1 MVQQGTGK
9 IFLLLL
15 LCLPGFAADSSPALL
30 IEQGHYKRA
39 HVILSERLKA
49 NPSDARSN
57 CDMSHVS
64 SAFQHWDEA
73 ILQAEKARSFD
84 GKNADFQ
91 AAVADALMNKLASAP
106 GGMFEKMSLSRRF
119 RKEADLALQLDP
131 QNAMVNDDLMQYYLA
146 APSLMGGSTSKAAD
160 LADRMVRANPPRGYL
175 MKLEFAMHEKRAAE
189 GRQVATQA
197 FAADPNDYEIRLQ
210 AAGFFL
216 GEVGAD
222 PAQAE
227 QSARQALRI
236 DPGRAG
242 PYMVLA
248 MLYARQSRWK
258 EMDAVLADSQRSV
271 PDDLAP
277 FYQVA
282 EEIFTSNQAQEFSR
296 AETLLRTYLRQP
308 AEGNEPTLAMAH
320 WRLGLVLEREGHRD
334 QAKAEIQQAVSLDS
348 AFQPAKKDLKR
359 LK

>member
-73 ILQAEKARSFD
+73 IQQAEKARSFD

-175 MKLEFAMHEKRAAE
+175 MKLEVAMHQKRAA
-189 GRQVATQA
+189 
-197 FAADPNDYEIRLQ
+197 
-210 AAGFFL
+210 
-216 GEVGAD
+216 EVGAD